1 MILIDELISD
11 YKDIEKA
18 MEGKNPFSPKEEEQC
33 SVADYTLL
41 INAKTKIAETLLS
54 CGVIG
59 IEDVPPFRALEMAE
73 KPTRPATE
81 VGPVEVSE

>member
-1 MILIDELISD
+1 MILIDELIAD
-11 YKDIEKA
+11 YKDLEKA
-18 MEGKNPFSPKEEEQC
+18 LDTKNPYSEKEEEQC

-59 IEDVPPFRALEMAE
+59 IEDVAPFRALELTQ
-73 KPTRPATE
+73 KPATG
-81 VGPVEVSE
+81 V